1 MLYFCH
7 DGSSERRKRAGEEE
21 KGSESQEEW
30 DIHIHTISLA
40 PLVFPLQGVSP
51 PSIAHTPTV

>member
-1 MLYFCH
+1 MLFFGRN
-7 DGSSERRKRAGEEE
+7 GSCERRKKAGEEE
-21 KGSESQEEW
+21 KGSESQEW
-30 DIHIHTISLA
+30 DIHTISLA